1 VSEPNSLRIFEEAKT
16 EALWK
21 LGYDHAWHEAIR
33 ARGDLVP
40 FLEVNH
46 QINDALDGNSRNG
59 DALRLGWVA
68 GRVDVIDALLPDGM
82 SINELAAFS
91 VEERRRISSE
101 RFLSWAESRWDDWLR
116 EVFTN
121 CFC

>member
-1 VSEPNSLRIFEEAKT
+1 MSEEPNRLGIFEEAETK
-16 EALWK
+16 AIWR

-33 ARGDLVP
+33 AQGDLVP
-40 FLEVNH
+40 FLAADH
-46 QINDALDGNSRNG
+46 QINDALNGNSE
-59 DALRLGWVA
+59 ALNLGWVA

-82 SINELAAFS
+82 SIDELAAFS

-101 RFLSWAESRWDDWLR
+101 RFLSWAESHWDDQLR
-116 EVFTN
+116 EAFTK